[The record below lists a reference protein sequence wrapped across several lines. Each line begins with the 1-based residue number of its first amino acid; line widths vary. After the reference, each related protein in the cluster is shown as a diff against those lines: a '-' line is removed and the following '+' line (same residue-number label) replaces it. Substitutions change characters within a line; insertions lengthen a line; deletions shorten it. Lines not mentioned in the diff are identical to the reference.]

1 MPPRLPMLRP
11 IERGEVI
18 HRAMLGL
25 APKYHARLKHQGR
38 TLAILQGD
46 TEQEAAERAQRLAD
60 ALFPIGA
67 PVTIESA
74 S

>member
-1 MPPRLPMLRP
+1 MPLCSPMLRP

-25 APKYHARLKHQGR
+25 APKHHVRLKHQGR
-38 TLAILQGD
+38 TLAVLQGD
-46 TEQEAAERAQRLAD
+46 TEQEAQERAQRLAV
-60 ALFPIGA
+60 ALFSSGET
-67 PVTIESA
+67 VTIEAA

>member
-25 APKYHARLKHQGR
+25 APKHHVRLKHQGR

-67 PVTIESA
+67 PVTIEAA